1 MKNSVPANWIDA
13 AHQSLQ
19 PSLRQPPAVQRPVR
33 RSWMNAAAVKKT
45 EPIAYVALSAPRPTS
60 AA

>member
-1 MKNSVPANWIDA
+1 VPINCEHA

-19 PSLRQPPAVQRPVR
+19 PALRQPPACQRPVS
-33 RSWMNAAAVKKT
+33 RSWMNAAVVKKT
-45 EPIAYVALSAPRPTS
+45 EPIAYVALSALVPTS